1 MIFICASVPRALSS
15 YLSFWMGKMGQK
27 RSEIRSPNVSCMYC
41 ILDTFSLV
49 AVLFFALLLDPLH
62 NFLSIVLPLWR
73 RKPSCCC
80 KESGNLV
87 LQDLSL
93 SAVDFDIGVSRH
105 RGTGQRGSKRFP
117 CYCNFSMGEEKKSFG
132 ISSPPAEASVA
143 FIIANYYDAYYRAAA
158 LSTYQSDTTTTDAAG
173 PLK

>member
-15 YLSFWMGKMGQK
+15 YLSFWMGKMGQE
-27 RSEIRSPNVSCMYC
+27 RSEIRRQNVSCMYC